1 MLPATTLRCRKTG
14 ARRCRLQQRWTK
26 RNETARFSALRAS
39 NQTRHGPLDAPTNAA
54 GDDTAMRDDEHSD
67 VECREM
73 ERRHGEE
80 ERERE
85 RERERETRD
94 ERDEKETQI

>member
-1 MLPATTLRCRKTG
+1 
-14 ARRCRLQQRWTK
+14 
-26 RNETARFSALRAS
+26 
-39 NQTRHGPLDAPTNAA
+39 LDAPTNAA